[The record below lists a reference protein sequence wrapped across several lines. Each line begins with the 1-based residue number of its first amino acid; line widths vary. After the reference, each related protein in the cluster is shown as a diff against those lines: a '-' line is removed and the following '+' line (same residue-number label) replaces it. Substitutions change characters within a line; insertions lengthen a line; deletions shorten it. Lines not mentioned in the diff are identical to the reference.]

1 MKKKDLE
8 KALGKLGCKF
18 EREGGHHEIWS
29 IGDYTFPIPRHRE
42 IREGTAKAIINQ
54 VKKIIESSS
63 DED

>member
-8 KALGKLGCKF
+8 KVLGKLGCKF
-18 EREGGHHEIWS
+18 EREGRNHEIWS
-29 IGDYTFPIPRHRE
+29 RGIYKFPVPRHRE